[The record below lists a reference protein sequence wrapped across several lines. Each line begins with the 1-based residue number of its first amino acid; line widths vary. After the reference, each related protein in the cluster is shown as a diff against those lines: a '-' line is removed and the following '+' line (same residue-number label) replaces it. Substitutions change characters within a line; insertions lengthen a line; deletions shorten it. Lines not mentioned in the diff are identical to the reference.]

1 MGSLPEFMG
10 FVTWVH
16 RSWLKASC
24 DSTLILVCVCV
35 FVVSLVVVDF
45 FIFYFLLFFVRGVEE
60 EEEGY
65 LNFLVFFCG
74 TRVLKNRIPGK
85 FSLKSSL

>member
-1 MGSLPEFMG
+1 MCSLPEFVG

-16 RSWLKASC
+16 CSWLKASC

-35 FVVSLVVVDF
+35 FVVSLVVVNF
-45 FIFYFLLFFVRGVEE
+45 FFLLFLLFFVRGVEE

-65 LNFLVFFCG
+65 LNFLVFFYG

-85 FSLKSSL
+85 FSLKLSL